1 MCCVF
6 SILVLIGPRAGI
18 IVWWLIQP
26 LRFSLTFSTILWPIL
41 GIIFLP
47 WTTLM
52 VLIVFP
58 FGVEGINWIW
68 IGLGVLMDIVAYSGS
83 GWGNRSRLFN
93 R

>member
-1 MCCVF
+1 MCCVL
-6 SILVLIGPRAGI
+6 SILALIGPRAGI

-83 GWGNRSRLFN
+83 GWGNRHRFK